1 MLYHLCVS
9 LVGAWLCVYSASD
22 MFLEKDVP
30 ICITLMMPAM
40 LIVFFFV
47 YLLVVYLMDRKNT
60 MLHTFNEVVAYRKK
74 QKVVTRDNDHEVIFF
89 SRSEKGRQAT
99 SACNSMDRIPNGN
112 YAISDFVILNKS

>member
-74 QKVVTRDNDHEVIFF
+74 QKVVTRDNDHEVNFF
-89 SRSEKGRQAT
+89 RGVKKVVKQR
-99 SACNSMDRIPNGN
+99 RL
-112 YAISDFVILNKS
+112 AIVWIGFLMGIMLFQTLRY